1 MTPHQKLGREGVNR
15 TLVVGTKIQRPAIER
30 PRAGAPGRTRTPVV
44 PGRNGMHKSALPQA
58 HFDSGARCWS
68 RTNLTGLIRA
78 VPHRW
83 VKRAKPISIVA
94 QALRLRRRDS
104 SGCFPRNWYQVQAS
118 VEMSLDAARTSAC
131 ATSEQI

>member
-1 MTPHQKLGREGVNR
+1 MTPHQNLGREGVNR

-30 PRAGAPGRTRTPVV
+30 PRAGAAGRTRTPVV
-44 PGRNGMHKSALPQA
+44 PGRNGMHKSALPRA

-83 VKRAKPISIVA
+83 VKRAKTKLWRTHSCVPY
-94 QALRLRRRDS
+94 RDS
-104 SGCFPRNWYQVQAS
+104 SRYVQVFEYPRYRRREESRRGTHECVRYKL
-118 VEMSLDAARTSAC
+118 VPG
-131 ATSEQI
+131 

>member
-1 MTPHQKLGREGVNR
+1 MVAAGGGEARWSPYKEAILPLNDAAPKLGREGVNR

-30 PRAGAPGRTRTPVV
+30 PRAGAPGRIRTPVV

-83 VKRAKPISIVA
+83 VKRAKLNVDPET
-94 QALRLRRRDS
+94 
-104 SGCFPRNWYQVQAS
+104 PRIFSMLAWEV
-118 VEMSLDAARTSAC
+118 V
-131 ATSEQI
+131 

>member
-58 HFDSGARCWS
+58 RFDSGARCWS

-83 VKRAKPISIVA
+83 VKRAVTYC
-94 QALRLRRRDS
+94 
-104 SGCFPRNWYQVQAS
+104 G
-118 VEMSLDAARTSAC
+118 ARTRAC
-131 ATSEQI
+131 RVETFSTLDFG